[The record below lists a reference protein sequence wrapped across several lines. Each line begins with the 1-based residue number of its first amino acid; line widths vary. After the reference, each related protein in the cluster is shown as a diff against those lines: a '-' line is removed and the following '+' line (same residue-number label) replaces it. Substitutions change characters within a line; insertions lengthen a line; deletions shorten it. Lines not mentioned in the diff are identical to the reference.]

1 MSENLRYVGDLTVC
15 ANGAGSAAGVAL
27 DKRGD
32 LFGWVVYGHVVKFS
46 VMVAGTKKPAGKG
59 GLGETFGIERLM
71 IEWNGIVSHLG
82 LTY

>member
-1 MSENLRYVGDLTVC
+1 
-15 ANGAGSAAGVAL
+15 
-27 DKRGD
+27 
-32 LFGWVVYGHVVKFS
+32 
-46 VMVAGTKKPAGKG
+46 MVAGTKKPAGKG